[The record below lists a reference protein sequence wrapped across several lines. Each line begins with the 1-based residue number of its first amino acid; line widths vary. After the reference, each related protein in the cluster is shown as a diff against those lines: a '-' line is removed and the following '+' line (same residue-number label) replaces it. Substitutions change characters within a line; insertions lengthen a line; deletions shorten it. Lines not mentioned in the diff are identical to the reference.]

1 MITSFST
8 WLEATS
14 VSRAITYYSWI
25 WPTCETLHFIGL
37 ALLIGNVG
45 VLDLRLLGALKRLP
59 VAPLNRLVRWGVLG
73 FVVNLLTGLVFF
85 VGAPSQYVANIAFA
99 FKLIFMALA
108 AVNLAVFNLSGL
120 ARTVDALGP
129 GDDAPASAKIIAATS
144 LFLWVGVMFWGR
156 MLPFIGNAF

>member
-1 MITSFST
+1 M

-14 VSRAITYYSWI
+14 ISRAVTHYSWI
-25 WPTCETLHFIGL
+25 WPTCETLHFVGL

-73 FVVNLLTGLVFF
+73 FVINLLTGIVFF

-99 FKLIFMALA
+99 FKLLFMALA

>member
-1 MITSFST
+1 M

-25 WPTCETLHFIGL
+25 WPMCETLHFMGL

-59 VAPLNRLVRWGVLG
+59 VAPLNRLIRWGVLG

-108 AVNLAVFNLSGL
+108 AVNLAVFNLSGI
-120 ARTVDALGP
+120 ARIVDALGP
-129 GDDAPASAKIIAATS
+129 GDDAPASAKIIAGTS